1 MAQQLTLYNPIDTAM
16 DLTMIIG
23 KKLTLKRNRL
33 PLMRMPSPN
42 FSAPLLKKRNF
53 SYQRNGIR
61 ENYIKGFYNN
71 SIPMPHTR

>member
-1 MAQQLTLYNPIDTAM
+1 
-16 DLTMIIG
+16 
-23 KKLTLKRNRL
+23 
-33 PLMRMPSPN
+33 MRMPSPN

-71 SIPMPHTR
+71 SIPILNKIIVIPYILKFIIGII